1 MFFSNMLETVTLA
14 RNTTFPN
21 YIIQTN
27 DIFQKT
33 ITYLIIEMGIYN
45 FRNIM
50 LFNYIHYIFS

>member
-1 MFFSNMLETVTLA
+1 MFFSNMLETVTLV

-33 ITYLIIEMGIYN
+33 ITYFIIEMGIYN